1 MFDKL
6 NAEAS
11 RLHNAGFVALAK
23 IIRDATATGDADR
36 VNGAVIRVSGI
47 LETGKRYT
55 EAKTLRQMADNIRA
69 KVSARLWG

>member
-11 RLHNAGFVALAK
+11 RLANAGFVALAK
-23 IIRDATATGDADR
+23 ILKDATATGDVDR

-55 EAKTLRQMADNIRA
+55 EAKTLRQMADTIRTKIA
-69 KVSARLWG
+69 ARLWG